1 MVIEKV
7 SIVEMFVSL
16 GEVCMTVSLQI
27 VKFIWKS
34 RIPPCY
40 YIGSEYLMVIR
51 VVTESVTWQLSSG
64 FSLDTIDFSNFD

>member
-27 VKFIWKS
+27 VKSIWKS
-34 RIPPCY
+34 RIPPC
-40 YIGSEYLMVIR
+40 
-51 VVTESVTWQLSSG
+51 
-64 FSLDTIDFSNFD
+64 FFSNVHCTAFIEREEIVQK